1 MGFSISSGRP
11 EDRLATAVF
20 VAALLHG
27 LVIMGIRFNAAPP
40 DRRPL
45 PTLEVLLVPD
55 GPAEEDNESAAYL
68 SSRDQRGAGTGRDRQ
83 RTSLPEASA
92 SLLEHTGDVQGTEAA
107 PAASDSSQSRS
118 PVLAANSPGSRR
130 AVTGEELEPTGRAA
144 LPVESRPLPQ
154 VGVNASA
161 AEESLH
167 LRGDASPDDRLL
179 ADTRGS
185 QIAAYIDAWK
195 RRVEQVGTLHFP
207 EEARSRS
214 LSRNPVLEVAIR
226 SDGSLQQ
233 VVIRRTSGQREID
246 NAAINTVR
254 LAAPFDPFPPAM
266 RERYPVFRL
275 SYEWQFMS
283 GRQGAGTVRTGAP

>member
-1 MGFSISSGRP
+1 MGFGVTSGRP

-92 SLLEHTGDVQGTEAA
+92 SLLEHTGDVQGTEAS
-107 PAASDSSQSRS
+107 PAASDASQSGS

-154 VGVNASA
+154 VGVNATA

>member
-1 MGFSISSGRP
+1 MGLGVSSGRP

-27 LVIMGIRFNAAPP
+27 LVILGVRFGAASP
-40 DRRPL
+40 DQRPL

-55 GPAEEDNESAAYL
+55 GPAEEDNKSAAYL

-92 SLLEHTGDVQGTEAA
+92 SLLEHTGDVQGTETS
-107 PAASDSSQSRS
+107 PAASDASRGGS
-118 PVLAANSPGSRR
+118 PVLAANSPRSQR
-130 AVTGEELEPTGRAA
+130 AVTGEELEPSGRAA
-144 LPVESRPLPQ
+144 LPLESRPLPQ

-167 LRGDASPDDRLL
+167 LRGDPSPDDRLL
-179 ADTRGS
+179 ADTRES
-185 QIAAYIDAWK
+185 QIAAYSDAWK
-195 RRVEQVGTLHFP
+195 RRVEQVGTIHFP

-246 NAAINTVR
+246 NAAISTVR

-275 SYEWQFMS
+275 SYEWQFMT
-283 GRQGAGTVRTGAP
+283 GRPGAEAVRTGAP

>member
-1 MGFSISSGRP
+1 MGFGISSGRP

-27 LVIMGIRFNAAPP
+27 LLIMGIRFNAAPP

-92 SLLEHTGDVQGTEAA
+92 SLLEHTGDVQGTEAS
-107 PAASDSSQSRS
+107 PAASDSSQSGS

-195 RRVEQVGTLHFP
+195 RRVEQVGTMHFP

>member
-1 MGFSISSGRP
+1 MGFGVTSGRP

-27 LVIMGIRFNAAPP
+27 LVIMGIRFSAAPP

-92 SLLEHTGDVQGTEAA
+92 SLLEHTGDVQGTEAS
-107 PAASDSSQSRS
+107 PAASDASQSGS

-154 VGVNASA
+154 VGVNATA

-167 LRGDASPDDRLL
+167 LRGDESPDDRLL

-226 SDGSLQQ
+226 SDGSLQH

-283 GRQGAGTVRTGAP
+283 GRPGAGTVRTGAP